1 MRDAFGG
8 AFSIKLM
15 LIFLMLYIAFI
26 CVAIN
31 YARAFRVKNRI
42 INMIEE
48 KEGYNT
54 SDATFL
60 RKIEEYLDLSGYNI
74 KAEETFRADGKSVSS
89 CLSSEVTYTDFE
101 EFVEPG
107 YCIAKNRREDYYLVE
122 TYMVFSLPVI
132 NVNFPIA
139 IRGETRVIE
148 IP

>member
-60 RKIEEYLDLSGYNI
+60 RSIENYLINSGYHI
-74 KAEETFRADGKSVSS
+74 EYADVSSVSS
-89 CLSSEVTYTDFE
+89 CNTSNVNYTDVQT
-101 EFVEPG
+101 FVEPG
-107 YCIAKNRREDYYLVE
+107 YCIAKNMNEEYYRVE
-122 TYMVFSLPVI
+122 TYMVFSLPLGLAD
-132 NVNFPIA
+132 FPIA
-139 IRGETRVIE
+139 VRGETRVIE